1 MYSGISG
8 EYMTRI
14 RIPKISFD
22 LCVSL
27 RSSPDSFE
35 TFTLAYT
42 FISRNFEFHTCKAG
56 GEGKGEGEGEGNST
70 MLIYWVNVVYFPPN
84 EFHYRKLHFPKNIFR
99 GIFFFFFFFKFEI
112 RKEIRF
118 AFCFSTG
125 NYGRVAKPEDEFS
138 LFPDYVNKCMISEK
152 YRYK

>member
-1 MYSGISG
+1 MSCIFRR
-8 EYMTRI
+8 MN
-14 RIPKISFD
+14 
-22 LCVSL
+22 
-27 RSSPDSFE
+27 
-35 TFTLAYT
+35 
-42 FISRNFEFHTCKAG
+42 FITENY
-56 GEGKGEGEGEGNST
+56 
-70 MLIYWVNVVYFPPN
+70 I
-84 EFHYRKLHFPKNIFR
+84 FPKTFSGN
-99 GIFFFFFFFKFEI
+99 FFFFFFFKFEI